1 MKLPLI
7 HFFPCSVFAFCFP
20 PVDLTRIISG
30 KSFFFLPCYAYLK
43 KCARVAAGSFL
54 KSHPV
59 NFNDE
64 TRENGFPCDSSA
76 TSISL
81 LPFVLVSCCTPSELT
96 DTQRSAGTG
105 GRFTDMNISHPA
117 KTQPPSP
124 STAEN
129 VSRVWKGFNHVPF
142 FTPVSTTST

>member
-1 MKLPLI
+1 MKLPLK
-7 HFFPCSVFAFCFP
+7 HFFPCSVFDENHF
-20 PVDLTRIISG
+20 R
-30 KSFFFLPCYAYLK
+30 KEFFFLHCYAYVK

-59 NFNDE
+59 NSNDE